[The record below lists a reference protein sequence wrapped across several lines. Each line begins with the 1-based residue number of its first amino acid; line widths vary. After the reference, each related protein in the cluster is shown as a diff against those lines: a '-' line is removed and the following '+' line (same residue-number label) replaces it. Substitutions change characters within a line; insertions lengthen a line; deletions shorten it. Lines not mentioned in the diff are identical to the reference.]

1 MACQNKDYNAIKDF
15 KIVSYIV
22 ETNPNWQSWI
32 LNRYKAEVANELIKL
47 IDNGTFTEDY
57 GRDGFKQILAKKD
70 SLTNDTDV
78 TQLHSR
84 YRGGLG
90 DSIGFKRMT
99 VNFRKELIGRI
110 LIDPETNS
118 MIDANEIL
126 PSGITV
132 VNQRLFD
139 FKMELLQ
146 TLWNKL
152 FEGRPLNLE
161 YTSDED
167 FNKLL
172 TEVCTT
178 FARDI
183 LFKPSELKPLW
194 DTYFQLRYFDQ
205 LIVDFSDFVTI
216 KPEWNNSGRKGID
229 MYEYRGPYVKYDTS
243 FNPDEFASAEQYASA
258 YLQAILDYFPKIE
271 LDGKPST
278 ESITFDGFNTAIC
291 DLKDFL
297 LSYNRSSLRLELYK
311 GQDTNWDK
319 LINAY
324 CNRVGARPETVKTL
338 RGIQKLLGENS
349 TLDNKIKQVLQQQVN
364 RITRYEFV
372 GIRKSYDPNLKRN
385 VVTEIRLKDSKI
397 DKLKV
402 GMAKS
407 IRYRVWK
414 SRLNSENYSKFK
426 NNLNIKLD
434 EVKKEIR
441 LVGYGKNNE
450 DLIITPEITNGL
462 YDFHF
467 QLIGKDGTVASI
479 NEATLDMEKFR
490 TLVESLFQ
498 TKLPDS
504 YRNVLNVQNEQG
516 VITFPLHN
524 LFDVF
529 KDAVA
534 LTLAASEADMFKF
547 SFRLNGNEL
556 ELPGAYFRS
565 LDTPATFLGLVNGI
579 LDETRS
585 KNGLGNDLPN
595 YQTISAVHQAQEMID
610 LARTHASNFRRSR
623 HKATGILHT
632 IHENNI
638 LNTVDGESPV
648 LGKATVKADYD
659 ADGRNKNSAA
669 MNFNE
674 LNYFEIFKH
683 YYRNLRKD
691 GKILLQST
699 CLSDKHTHW
708 LIEYFTGNAKFSNGD
723 VARNILTSLTSG
735 IKKDRDNAEKLIQS
749 EIKTRREHVTR
760 VEIINMLNRYQDG
773 LGLTLTDFNATYDD
787 IIAAIT
793 TLHDEFKKYNST
805 EEIFAKLKEKEVDF
819 LPEADLIVL
828 DGHIYLNETL
838 LHHVVLYMNPVTDL
852 DFKNHIQRSM
862 MLHAKKLFK
871 NHFKIDAVLDPG
883 LQGIINRFKS
893 EMLPDEFNSWYNSTT
908 QTMKAFRL
916 FDENENEVIPNYTQ
930 EGLSYFDHTKYTVE
944 LNPILLSHFYADAL
958 FSRSF
963 NDVVFGADYGLE
975 SKYIKKQNNA
985 IKRINNAIKSVNQD
999 IKKSENTRDNLRIQ
1013 ISSENDIKKKE
1024 ELKKQ
1029 LTTELSN
1036 IQKLENKLFTL
1047 TEQYNTLIDP
1057 WNDEFAYKS
1066 EASRLA
1072 MHYKRTVH
1080 GGATYTPLNQNM
1092 PYGVEPKVKK
1102 ATIQDTVI
1110 PVYSVGGHRDTF
1122 VSQDGAGHSSPYFSR
1137 MCNNSYVDGAVGVNK
1152 KTIFSFVDPET
1163 GVLDLIK
1170 WAEYEITNSIR
1181 RDSPESLN
1189 HASYEIMF
1197 RKMHSFLIS
1206 AMTFNNFDVQDYY
1219 NIEDIRPGA
1228 HTTPLYFSSADGQQ
1242 HFKILSITNNG
1253 NQFTRTIIET
1263 DNNGE
1268 VLAGAVAKDEKPV
1281 TIDSIYKL
1289 DQLFGGAYVEEVQ
1302 ENGTLDYSEVQNDI
1316 VFKIICD
1323 LKIKDKM
1330 IGICVNASAEKSGQR
1345 NNNSNKIFFKDN
1357 TDSLTYSEISTR
1369 FGGAQMN
1376 ADHVLGDEMK
1386 VTEMSQMISALVQG
1400 GKRIGQVNKIYEFIG
1415 MVAKEE
1421 LGDLVEMTN
1430 DPERELEL
1438 YRWLGD
1444 AVVRAFQSQS
1454 TDTLGLAGAFI
1465 TRAQRSL
1472 DKHGFK
1478 TKIPFSATT
1487 VKGVFESAIASFI
1500 NNHGIHRKFPGGG
1513 FVQMPTFDEKLR
1525 YNYNGNNYSYTELVQ
1540 TVLNEPKFKDSGMT
1554 LEAVFEDYKSLNTDG
1569 TGFKNP
1575 YIEILDQNGIR
1586 GLDEGDT
1593 VILYDVDDFGKIIP
1607 ESIEKL
1613 NLDKFE
1619 DYDFVRNLTSKN
1631 VAKWTIQPKNLLG
1644 PRTHY
1649 IVNHDGNNVE
1659 YSIYDLDS
1667 ARAMQYAQML
1677 LDGEGITNEAIAFLK
1692 IYAIN
1697 QVYSG
1702 NNFNISQIIEGL
1714 ASDNKLQKGL
1724 AENQLKQLKLWA
1736 TKQFKKDLNTIS
1748 KKGELDAQISWK
1760 SNSEKGVV
1768 VSHRY
1773 QGSQVL
1779 IGRKDA
1785 ERFGIKSRHDLL
1797 AAQTR
1802 PQEFFRRS
1810 LGYLLNKPKVNS
1822 VPTYAYD
1829 GAIHDASGNTILLVV
1844 DEINDGKILS
1854 GTSNNPEYSKDSS
1867 GHIYKDGE
1875 DLGYHYGVEFLTYS
1889 GLDGQS
1895 YTVLHANTMQ
1905 DFLSFYNKTKLY
1917 SNWVPNANGQNWK
1930 RLSKYIKNVRVSAT
1944 GNVTYIDKND
1954 DGTEEIVK
1962 ITSPEELNNWIR
1974 LDVRSDINQLA
1985 KRRESAWKAYQKG
1998 IGTRIPAQ
2006 SMQSFTPCDII
2017 GFTDY
2022 DTNGI
2027 HISTKL
2033 MWIQGS
2039 DLDIDKLYFMMYGF
2053 TEDGLLPTFTDLDQI
2068 FNAEKC
2074 LDLPKPSK
2082 RNFDIV
2088 VANDSIE
2095 LQNAINNGYRRING
2109 NGFELIENILNQDDL
2124 HIVVLQSDIEN
2135 GNWSTYLY
2143 NLDEP
2148 IDIQKF
2154 IDLHENSE
2162 RSGSL
2167 RQVALKN
2174 VVVRRILNL
2183 LSDPVN
2189 QYSLEF
2195 PISTDAANAAAEN
2208 SEAGRDEEY
2217 LNADVPSDK
2226 YGMQIAN
2233 MVGRDDIGIGASSLK
2248 AYFGASTYF
2257 NTLVNGAIEQIENFK
2272 QTGNLNVNSLWNKI
2286 KSCMFN
2292 TKFSDKPICT
2302 FANINF
2308 EDLLDVIPDD
2318 MVITVS
2324 DLGLTTG
2331 VNDAIKNLGKE
2342 IINGNSINLYKLV
2355 SLLNDAANGKW
2366 DSPIDAPASL
2376 SEFITIS
2383 TDNAKMLVL
2392 AKINAGTAFA
2402 DIYTYLLSVGE
2413 SFETIADFMTSPIF
2427 YIVADYIDSNV
2438 MEQQTGI
2445 WDLERVI
2452 KFVLDEGTLPNIDE
2466 NIWNRIITTF
2476 DPEGGEFGGF
2486 INMLL
2491 YNRSVTSDNFRTNLI
2506 SKFGL
2511 ENTSELFEYITNNIY
2526 DENTKQAIINEVMIA
2541 LNSIDGQT
2549 LLSNYLLTRIGSAPS
2564 TYDSNISD
2572 NYNES
2577 NYDEEFEDAMD
2588 EEELARS
2595 YDTTL
2600 SDMSKEDWTRYYKYL
2615 HEYLI
2620 PKNQAMSDVIKR
2632 DSKKIETERDV
2643 TKLKILKERVL
2654 PALKEQ
2660 RMLAKI
2666 LGINQ
2671 GLETKD
2677 FDEYKWIRDI
2687 ESFINQRYI
2696 DNNIAGDSDLEF
2708 NLMSFLNDEVYR
2720 NKQIEFYDKV
2730 KSTYNILEVITTVP
2744 HFWEMFKFVST
2755 NRKNLEKAV
2764 IFKVT
2769 RRLADTIL
2777 KVNKP
2782 ISDNGLSKGL
2792 SQKLNDKEY
2801 RVIQSAAADI
2811 ITRNWFKSLD
2821 GLRINI
2827 PKNEGIKT
2835 YKGGVLNFATESSI
2849 SLNNADGLAS
2859 FKWLVENYIVPKL
2872 KEKYGGK
2879 NAFIDALQ
2887 LTYNRNLTGTD
2898 VIEYLTLPFSLVN
2911 STKNIELENR
2921 LTSYKDGF
2929 NSIYKESSGI
2939 DGWTIGDVMYLYNLY
2954 VFKDGFGRDSMTR
2967 IFEDMVIEDEN
2978 DSTIASEYLNYLRR
2992 IDSGI
2997 ESITAIDEL
3006 DALTDLDAL
3015 DINSDS
3021 EAVKILNDIRMLMV
3035 FQPTNGSKF
3044 RVQLKT
3050 TGERSVIN
3058 LLDKDYHVPTGWIGI
3073 PVENLT
3079 RSDYKFALLSWDPIV
3094 IKSNN
3099 LPDFVRRKSLDKTNY
3114 KVNGKDAIRIAVR
3127 TIQWKFN
3134 NRIPIQLITK
3144 SFLEN
3149 EGSNWNIDSS
3159 ATGFIRNGVIYIVED
3174 HENVRASTPV
3184 HELMHIICAS
3194 LKYSDNLEQR
3204 HLYYDLLQAV
3214 NDLSNWNPYVQDF
3227 IKNIRKQ
3234 YEGYA
3239 VGSDLQEE
3247 VLVGVLASVFQ
3258 NKFYKTLS
3266 KNKLSAT
3273 SQLSNLT
3280 FAEFESRIF
3289 KAVEDVFDIPSNIMD
3304 PTAKHDFRYM
3314 DMSLAD
3320 IMLNLMGNLVDIN
3333 TNEVLLTQVPLN
3345 QQLANLKRKLVENDS
3360 NPEAK
3365 DWLTFNGNC

>member
-15 KIVSYIV
+15 KVVSYIV
-22 ETNPNWQSWI
+22 ESNPNWQSWI
-32 LNRYKAEVANELIKL
+32 LNRYKSEVAKELIKL
-47 IDNGTFTEDY
+47 IENGTFTEDY
-57 GRDGFKQILAKKD
+57 GREGFKQILSKKD

-90 DSIGFKRMT
+90 DSIGFKRIT

-118 MIDANEIL
+118 MVNANEVL

-152 FEGRPLNLE
+152 FEGQPLNLE

-172 TEVCTT
+172 TKVCTT
-178 FARDI
+178 FARDV

-205 LIVDFSDFVTI
+205 LLVDFSDFVTI

-258 YLQAILDYFPKIE
+258 YLQAILDYFTKVE

-278 ESITFDGFNTAIC
+278 EAITFDGFNAAIC

-297 LSYNRSSLRLELYK
+297 SSYNLSSLRLELYK
-311 GQDTNWDK
+311 GQNTNWDK
-319 LINAY
+319 LIDKY
-324 CNRVGARPETVKTL
+324 CGRVGARPETVKTL
-338 RGIQKLLGENS
+338 RGIQKLLGSNS
-349 TLDNKIKQVLQQQVN
+349 DLDNKIKQVLQQQVN
-364 RITRYEFV
+364 RIVRYEFV
-372 GIRKSYDPNLKRN
+372 GIRKSYDSNLKRN
-385 VVTEIRLKDSKI
+385 VITEIRLKDSKI

-402 GMAKS
+402 GIAKS

-414 SRLNSENYSKFK
+414 SRLNSEDYTKFK
-426 NNLNIKLD
+426 KSLSIKLD
-434 EVKKEIR
+434 ESNKEIR

-450 DLIITPEITNGL
+450 DLIITPNITNGL
-462 YDFHF
+462 YDFDF
-467 QLIGKDGTVASI
+467 KLVGENGTVESI
-479 NEATLDMEKFR
+479 NEATLNMEKFR
-490 TLVESLFQ
+490 TLVENLFQ

-534 LTLAASEADMFKF
+534 LTLAASEIDVFKF

-556 ELPGAYFRS
+556 ELPGAYFRG

-610 LARTHASNFRRSR
+610 LARTNYDQFRRSR
-623 HKATGILHT
+623 HKASGILHT
-632 IHENNI
+632 IHEKSI
-638 LNTVDGESPV
+638 LNTAENESPV

-659 ADGRNKNSAA
+659 ADGRNKNSAS

-674 LNYFEIFKH
+674 LNYFEMFKH
-683 YYRNLRKD
+683 YYRNLKKD

-708 LIEYFTGNAKFSNGD
+708 LIEYFTTNAKFLNGD
-723 VARNILTSLTSG
+723 IARNILISLTSG
-735 IKKDRDNAEKLIQS
+735 NKKDRDSAERSILS
-749 EIKTRREHVTR
+749 EIKARREHVTR

-787 IIAAIT
+787 IVTAIT

-828 DGHIYLNETL
+828 DGNIYLNETL
-838 LHHVVLYMNPVTDL
+838 LHHVKLYMNPVSDS
-852 DFKNHIQRSM
+852 DFKQHIQRSM
-862 MLHAKKLFK
+862 MLHARKLFK

-883 LQGIINRFKS
+883 LQGIINRFRS
-893 EMLPDEFNSWYNSTT
+893 EMLPDEFNSWYNSTA

-944 LNPILLSHFYADAL
+944 LNPVLLSHFYADAL

-985 IKRINNAIKSVNQD
+985 IDRVNNAIKSNKQD
-999 IKKSENTRDNLRIQ
+999 LKTAEIERDSLKAKIASEN
-1013 ISSENDIKKKE
+1013 NDIKRF
-1024 ELKKQ
+1024 ELKAQ
-1029 LTTELSN
+1029 LTTVLANITTLKNKQREL
-1036 IQKLENKLFTL
+1036 I
-1047 TEQYNTLIDP
+1047 EQYNTLIDP

-1092 PYGVEPKVKK
+1092 RYGVNSKVKT
-1102 ATIQDTVI
+1102 AVIQDTKI

-1181 RDSPESLN
+1181 RDSPRSLD

-1197 RKMHSFLIS
+1197 EKMHSFILS
-1206 AMTFNNFDVQDYY
+1206 SLTFNNFDVQNYY
-1219 NIEDIRPGA
+1219 SVEDIRPGA
-1228 HTTPLYFSSADGQQ
+1228 HSTPLYFSSADGKQ

-1253 NQFTRTIIET
+1253 NSFTRTIIET
-1263 DNNGE
+1263 DANGNI
-1268 VLAGAVAKDEKPV
+1268 LAGAIPEVEKPV
-1281 TIDSIYKL
+1281 IVNTIYQL
-1289 DQLFGGAYVEEVQ
+1289 DQLFGGAYVEELQ
-1302 ENGTLDYSEVQNDI
+1302 DGTLDYSEVQNDI
-1316 VFKIICD
+1316 VFKMICD
-1323 LKIKDKM
+1323 LGIKDEM
-1330 IGICVNASAEKSGQR
+1330 IGICVNASAIKSGQR
-1345 NNNSNKIFFKDN
+1345 NNNPNNIFFKN
-1357 TDSLTYSEISTR
+1357 NVDSLTYFEMSTR

-1386 VTEMSQMISALVQG
+1386 VTEMSQMISALVQN

-1415 MVAKEE
+1415 MVAREE
-1421 LGDLVEMTN
+1421 LGDLVEMTDN
-1430 DPERELEL
+1430 PERELEL

-1472 DKHGFK
+1472 DRHGFK

-1525 YNYNGNNYSYTELVQ
+1525 YNYGGNNYSYTELIQ
-1540 TVLNEPKFKDSGMT
+1540 TILNESKFVNSGMT
-1554 LEAVFEDYKSLNTDG
+1554 LESVFEDYKSLNTDG

-1575 YIEILDQNGIR
+1575 YIEKLDENGIR
-1586 GLDEGDT
+1586 SLEEGDT
-1593 VILYDVDDFGKIIP
+1593 VILYDNDDFGKIIP
-1607 ESIEKL
+1607 ESIEKR

-1619 DYDFVRNLTSKN
+1619 DYDYVRNLTSKN

-1649 IVNHDGNNVE
+1649 TVSHDGVNVE

-1667 ARAMQYAQML
+1667 ARVMQYAQML
-1677 LDGEGITNEAIAFLK
+1677 LDGDKMYDEAIEFLK
-1692 IYAIN
+1692 NYATN
-1697 QVYSG
+1697 QVYFG
-1702 NNFNISQIIEGL
+1702 NTYVSQIIEDL
-1714 ASDNKLQKGL
+1714 ASDNKMQRDL
-1724 AENQLKQLKLWA
+1724 AKDRLKELKLWA
-1736 TKQFKKDLNTIS
+1736 TRQFKKDLNIIS
-1748 KKGELDAQISWK
+1748 KKGELDAQISW
-1760 SNSEKGVV
+1760 NSKADKGIV

-1785 ERFGIKSRHDLL
+1785 ERFGIKNRHDLL
-1797 AAQTR
+1797 AAQTK

-1810 LGYLLNKPKVNS
+1810 LGYLASKPKTSS

-1829 GAIHDASGNTILLVV
+1829 GAIHDTSGNTILLVV

-1854 GTSNNPEYSKDSS
+1854 GTSTNPEYSKDSL
-1867 GHIYKDGE
+1867 GHIYKDDE
-1875 DLGYHYGVEFLTYS
+1875 DLGYHHGIEFLTYS

-1917 SNWVPNANGQNWK
+1917 SNWVPNANSQNWK
-1930 RLSKYIKNVRVSAT
+1930 RLSRYVRNTRVDAR
-1944 GNVTYIDKND
+1944 GNVTYISKNE
-1954 DGTEEIVK
+1954 DGTEEPFK

-1974 LDVRSDINQLA
+1974 TDVGNDINLLA
-1985 KRRESAWKAYQKG
+1985 KQRAAAWKAYQKG

-2027 HISTKL
+2027 HIGTKL

-2053 TEDGLLPTFTDLDQI
+2053 TEDGLLPTFSDLDQI

-2082 RNFDIV
+2082 RKFDIV

-2095 LQNAINNGYRRING
+2095 LQNAINQGYRRING

-2135 GNWSTYLY
+2135 GDWSTYLY
-2143 NLDEP
+2143 DSDTI

-2154 IDLHENSE
+2154 VDLHENSE

-2167 RQVALKN
+2167 RQTALKN

-2195 PISTDAANAAAEN
+2195 PISTDAANKAAEN

-2272 QTGNLNVNSLWNKI
+2272 VTGNLDTDSLWRKI
-2286 KSCMFN
+2286 KNCMFN
-2292 TKFSDKPICT
+2292 TKFSEKAICT

-2308 EDLLDVIPDD
+2308 EDLLEVIPDD

-2331 VNDAIKNLGKE
+2331 VNDAIANLGE
-2342 IINGNSINLYKLV
+2342 DIINGNSINLYNLI

-2366 DSPIDAPASL
+2366 DSSIDAAASL

-2438 MEQQTGI
+2438 MESLTGI

-2452 KFVLDEGTLPNIDE
+2452 KFVLDESTLPNIDE

-2476 DPEGGEFGGF
+2476 DQDSGEYGGF
-2486 INMLL
+2486 INRLL
-2491 YNRSVTSDNFRTNLI
+2491 YNRSETGENFRRNLLLE
-2506 SKFGL
+2506 FGI
-2511 ENTSELFEYITNNIY
+2511 EDNRELFEFIANNIY
-2526 DENTKQAIINEVMIA
+2526 DDEIRQKLINEAMKA
-2541 LNSIDGQT
+2541 LNTTTGQN
-2549 LLSNYLLTRIGSAPS
+2549 LLSEYLLTRIGSAVS
-2564 TYDSNISD
+2564 TYDSNVYD

-2577 NYDEEFEDAMD
+2577 NYDEEFEDAVD
-2588 EEELARS
+2588 EEDLARS

-2600 SDMSKEDWTRYYKYL
+2600 SDMSKEDWTKYYKYL

-2620 PKNQAMSDVIKR
+2620 PKNQAMSEVV
-2632 DSKKIETERDV
+2632 KKDKSREEKDRDV
-2643 TKLKILKERVL
+2643 TKLKLLKERVL

-2696 DNNIAGDSDLEF
+2696 DNNITGDPDLEF
-2708 NLMSFLNDEVYR
+2708 NLMRFLNDEAYR
-2720 NKQIEFYDKV
+2720 KKQIDFYDKV

-2744 HFWEMFKFVST
+2744 HFWEMFKFVGT

-2764 IFKVT
+2764 VFKVT

-2782 ISDNGLSKGL
+2782 VSDNGLSKGL

-2811 ITRNWFKSLD
+2811 ITRNWFRSLD

-2835 YKGGVLNFATESSI
+2835 YKGGVLSLANESSI
-2849 SLNNADGLAS
+2849 PLNNADGLAS

-2887 LTYNRNLTGTD
+2887 LTYSRNLTGND

-2921 LTSYKDGF
+2921 LTAYKDGF
-2929 NSIYKESSGI
+2929 NAIYKENSGI
-2939 DGWTIGDVMYLYNLY
+2939 DGWTIGDIMYLYNLY

-2997 ESITAIDEL
+2997 ESISVIDEISNLENL
-3006 DALTDLDAL
+3006 DNL
-3015 DINSDS
+3015 DINDDS
-3021 EAVKILNDIRMLMV
+3021 EAVKVLNDVRMLMV

-3050 TGERSVIN
+3050 IGDRSVIN
-3058 LLDKDYHVPTGWIGI
+3058 LLDKDYHVPAGWIGI

-3094 IKSNN
+3094 IKSDV
-3099 LPDFVRRKSLDKTNY
+3099 LPDFVRRKSLDKTHY
-3114 KVNGKDAIRIAVR
+3114 KVNGKDAVRIAVR
-3127 TIQWKFN
+3127 TIQRKFDSKV
-3134 NRIPIQLITK
+3134 PIQLITK

-3149 EGSNWNIDSS
+3149 EASNWGIDSS
-3159 ATGFIRNGVIYIVED
+3159 ATGFIRNGIIYIVED
-3174 HENVRASTPV
+3174 HENIRASTPV

-3214 NDLSNWNPYVQDF
+3214 NDLRNWNPYVQDF
-3227 IKNIRKQ
+3227 IKNIRKR

-3247 VLVGVLASVFQ
+3247 VLVEVLASVFQ

-3280 FAEFESRIF
+3280 FAEFESRISR
-3289 KAVEDVFDIPSNIMD
+3289 AVEDVFDIPSSTLD
-3304 PTAKHDFRYM
+3304 PTRGHDFRYM

-3320 IMLNLMGNLVDIN
+3320 IMLNLMSNLVDAN
-3333 TNEVLLTQVPLN
+3333 TNEILLSQIPLN
-3345 QQLANLKRKLVENDS
+3345 QQLANLKRRLVENDS
-3360 NPEAK
+3360 DPEAK